1 MKNITSYVLSIL
13 VLLFLSSCSLV
24 KIESEQKPLGIREL
38 NIRLL
43 TQNFARTA
51 MNRIEFAADKISN
64 LDQNTKKVQL
74 NTIKWKI
81 QTSEEIGKIS
91 FQSEPQVAL
100 MDTWAYFLEVKKYLE
115 MPELENIFGRHSS
128 IALEAVNENINDIDK
143 IALNVL
149 PKKEYSQI
157 KYFVMQYA
165 ENSPL
170 YLQKKFKHHSIRE
183 SYLKYKNIAD
193 STAVQTVGT
202 LSEVIAD
209 ASNRFGYYS
218 DASGKRFNWKTEMIL
233 KEKGLDSI
241 VFKAKLNEFKK
252 QFNRL
257 LEVAE
262 NSPET
267 MNEAII
273 EFRNNIS
280 PLFRNLNYEIGSAI
294 QSLSKDVES
303 IDIML
308 KRERIVLDSIIQ
320 RERIALTTKADT
332 LINIGIEKAFEGL
345 SATLRALIIYFILL
359 FLVVLGLPF
368 YLGYLT
374 GKRKYKSE

>member
-1 MKNITSYVLSIL
+1 M
-13 VLLFLSSCSLV
+13 LFLSSCSLV
-24 KIESEQKPLGIREL
+24 KIESVQKPLGIREL

-51 MNRIEFAADKISN
+51 MDRIEFAADNISN
-64 LDQNTKKVQL
+64 LNQNTKKVQL

-115 MPELENIFGRHSS
+115 MSELENIFGRHSS

-157 KYFVMQYA
+157 KYFVKQYA

-170 YLQKKFKHHSIRE
+170 YLQKKFKHQSIRE

-233 KEKGLDSI
+233 KEKGLDSL
-241 VFKAKLNEFKK
+241 VFATKLNEFKK
-252 QFNRL
+252 QFDRL

-267 MNEAII
+267 INEAII
-273 EFRNNIS
+273 KFRNNIS
-280 PLFRNLNYEIGSAI
+280 PLFRNLNYEVESAI
-294 QSLSKDVES
+294 QSLSKNIES
-303 IDIML
+303 MDIML

-332 LINIGIEKAFEGL
+332 LVNTGIEKVFEGI

>member
-24 KIESEQKPLGIREL
+24 KIESEQKPLDIREL

-183 SYLKYKNIAD
+183 SYLKYKKIAD

-241 VFKAKLNEFKK
+241 VFKA
-252 QFNRL
+252 
-257 LEVAE
+257 
-262 NSPET
+262 
-267 MNEAII
+267 
-273 EFRNNIS
+273 
-280 PLFRNLNYEIGSAI
+280 NLN
-294 QSLSKDVES
+294 
-303 IDIML
+303 
-308 KRERIVLDSIIQ
+308 
-320 RERIALTTKADT
+320 
-332 LINIGIEKAFEGL
+332 
-345 SATLRALIIYFILL
+345 
-359 FLVVLGLPF
+359 
-368 YLGYLT
+368 
-374 GKRKYKSE
+374 